1 MVKFNSI
8 FPWLSIRNKLLI
20 AFAGLSILPL
30 TLVGIYNIFSTV
42 RLMRQA
48 ALQELTGEVHTIR
61 EKTENFLHDISSDL
75 RVLQN
80 SSPMETWIQ
89 RRSTSVGVGSST
101 DLTRTGNELLS
112 FAKTKEIYY
121 RFRLIDESG
130 DELLRVECDNPSDST
145 TTFRIV
151 TPSEL
156 GEGRAQYYFLLVDK
170 LRKNQIAFAPA
181 EVAHRGMERI
191 PVITFALPLLEHGRH
206 LGILVA
212 DVFEKNLLDI
222 IETRRHADPERTVV
236 LVTGDGHYLYHS
248 EKKRDWNRLL
258 ASREEDNLA
267 REYASTVDASIL
279 SGKEG
284 TITEGT
290 KEIISYAP
298 LFETTPIPGS
308 PARSL
313 LFAVPIIVFV
323 SVPESAVMGPA
334 RSYTM
339 TLFGFL
345 VVFLA
350 CAIGLGLLA
359 TRQFTRPI
367 SQLQRGAEI
376 VAEGHYEHR
385 LVVKTHDEMEQLAV
399 QFNRMAAS
407 LHAHDQEL
415 RAHRMHLEDM
425 VQQRTR
431 ELLEEKTKLQHLLDN
446 VPSAF
451 VLLDRNFRIL
461 TVSTAFTRVTGLPSD
476 GTIGKQY
483 SEVDGAGG
491 SMWASAFSN
500 GAIESRTSQVRHP
513 ISGDRLLEYVAVPMK
528 EENVIAALLLII
540 TDITERKRLEQQM
553 VQTEKLVAAAEMSSM
568 IAHEFRNAL
577 TSVKMIIQLFGE
589 SEHFSRS
596 ERKSLGVVLD
606 SIRHMERIVTE
617 LLSFARPKPL
627 QFKPTNVNRVL
638 RDSIDFVR
646 PHILRKDISL
656 TSNLDADI
664 GELPLDESLL
674 KEAIINVL
682 LNGIQAIEANVRVA
696 KRGRVTATSK
706 CVRLPA
712 PLTGGVYHG
721 SADKASD
728 PGIILASHADCV
740 QIEISD
746 NGCGI
751 ADGHLEKIFDPF
763 YTTKTNGT
771 GLGLPMVQRTVAA
784 HGGVLRVES
793 KVHKGTT
800 FSIYLPITNAKT
812 KQRRGNNSRR
822 G

>member
-1 MVKFNSI
+1 MVKLNNI
-8 FPWLSIRNKLLI
+8 FRWLSIRNKLLI
-20 AFAGLSILPL
+20 AFAGLSIFPL
-30 TLVGIYNIFSTV
+30 TLVGIYNIVSTV
-42 RLMRQA
+42 RLMREV
-48 ALQELTGEVHTIR
+48 ALQELTGDVHTIR
-61 EKTENFLHDISSDL
+61 EKTENFLDDISSDI

-80 SSPMETWIQ
+80 SSSMETWMQ
-89 RRSTSVGVGSST
+89 RTSLSRGFAPSA
-101 DLTRTGNELLS
+101 DLTHIGNEILS

-121 RFRLIDESG
+121 QFRLIDESG

-145 TTFRIV
+145 KTFRIV

-156 GEGRAQYYFLLVDK
+156 AGGRAQYYFLLVDK
-170 LRKNQIAFAPA
+170 LGRNQIAFAPA
-181 EVAHRGMERI
+181 EVAHRGVERI
-191 PVITFALPLLEHGRH
+191 PVISFALPLMEHGRR

-212 DVFEKNLLDI
+212 NVFEKNLLDV
-222 IETRRHADPERTVV
+222 IETKRHADPERKVV

-267 REYASTVDASIL
+267 RDYTPQVATSIL
-279 SGKEG
+279 SGREG
-284 TITEGT
+284 TLTEGT

-298 LFETTPIPGS
+298 LFETTPIPGTS
-308 PARSL
+308 ARSL
-313 LFAVPIIVFV
+313 SFSIPIIVFV

-345 VVFLA
+345 VIFLCFA
-350 CAIGLGLLA
+350 VGLGLLA

-367 SQLQRGAEI
+367 SQVQRGAEI
-376 VAEGHYEHR
+376 IAEGHYEHR
-385 LVVKTHDEMEQLAV
+385 LEVQTNDEIEQLAT

-407 LHAHDQEL
+407 LQAHDQEL

-425 VQQRTR
+425 VQQRTK
-431 ELLEEKTKLQHLLDN
+431 ELLEEKTKLHLLLDN

-451 VLLDRNFRIL
+451 VLLDRNFCIL
-461 TVSTAFTRVTGLPSD
+461 TVSAAFTRVTGLLS
-476 GTIGKQY
+476 GGAIGKEY
-483 SEVDGAGG
+483 SEVDEAGA
-491 SMWASAFSN
+491 SMWVSAFSN
-500 GAIESRTSQVRHP
+500 GTTESRTRQVRHP
-513 ISGDRLLEYVAVPMK
+513 DSGDRLLEYVAVPMK
-528 EENVIAALLLII
+528 EGNKVTALLLII

-589 SEHFSRS
+589 SKHLSRS
-596 ERKSLGVVLD
+596 ERRSLGVALD
-606 SIRHMERIVTE
+606 SIRHMEGIVTE

-627 QFKPTNVNRVL
+627 KFKPTNVNRVL
-638 RDSIDFVR
+638 HSSIEFISPHVR
-646 PHILRKDISL
+646 KKEVALVSK
-656 TSNLDADI
+656 LDASV

-674 KEAIINVL
+674 KEAIINLL
-682 LNGIQAIEANVRVA
+682 LNGIQAIEANGRMT

-706 CVRLPA
+706 SLSLSA
-712 PLTGGVYHG
+712 PLTGGSYRG
-721 SADKASD
+721 GAGKADAA
-728 PGIILASHADCV
+728 GLTLARHTNCV
-740 QIEISD
+740 QIKISD

-751 ADGHLEKIFDPF
+751 ADDQLQKIFDPF

-784 HGGVLRVES
+784 HGGVLQVES
-793 KVHKGTT
+793 TVHKGTT
-800 FSIYLPITNAKT
+800 FSIYLPIANGQK
-812 KQRRGNNSRR
+812 KQRHGNHSRR